1 MQEVVMKSRN
11 CKQGKGLGKAG
22 KLCGVC
28 GDTIRQNEAESSE
41 GDHLWERLAFYFVMA
56 GNEDSEGFLS
66 GKVMFTQLF

>member
-1 MQEVVMKSRN
+1 MVMKSRN

-41 GDHLWERLAFYFVMA
+41 GDHL
-56 GNEDSEGFLS
+56 
-66 GKVMFTQLF
+66 

>member
-1 MQEVVMKSRN
+1 MLQRSRVVEGCKKVMKSMN

-41 GDHLWERLAFYFVMA
+41 GDHL
-56 GNEDSEGFLS
+56 
-66 GKVMFTQLF
+66 